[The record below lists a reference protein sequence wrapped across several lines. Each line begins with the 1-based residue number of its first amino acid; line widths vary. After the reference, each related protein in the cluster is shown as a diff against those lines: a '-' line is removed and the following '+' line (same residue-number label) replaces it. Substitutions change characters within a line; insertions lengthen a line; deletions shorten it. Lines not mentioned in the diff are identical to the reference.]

1 MGQHDPRVD
10 AYIEK
15 RAEFARPILER
26 LRELVHATCPDV
38 EETIK
43 WGMPSFEY
51 HGILCGMAAFKQHA
65 VFGFWKHELV
75 IGDDEKWREAMGSFG
90 CLRSVRELPTRVQFA
105 RWMKKAM
112 QLNVDG
118 VKAPQRK
125 RARRAP
131 AKLHAAFRAAL
142 AKSSKARASFAALAP
157 SHRRE
162 YVEWIAEAKR
172 DETRARRI
180 ATAVQWLAQGKRRN
194 WKYEKC

>member
-90 CLRSVRELPTRVQFA
+90 CLRSVRELPTRAQFA

-125 RARRAP
+125 HARKAP
-131 AKLHAAFRAAL
+131 ARLHPAFRAAL